1 MKVNKNECK
10 SLCISFNHAKLERLN
25 DLNTFERIH
34 FSIIFE
40 NCLLNQLFFF
50 VVILKL
56 YKKRQTWM
64 KGSPLNHLS
73 DETAQDKLNQLEN
86 ASKDLFGNDL
96 LARSNPGTPVASY
109 KLIATETNIP
119 QNITLFQG
127 KSKSD
132 VTKKISGFL
141 ATSAVEMNSDLVR
154 KNNL

>member
-1 MKVNKNECK
+1 
-10 SLCISFNHAKLERLN
+10 
-25 DLNTFERIH
+25 
-34 FSIIFE
+34 
-40 NCLLNQLFFF
+40 
-50 VVILKL
+50 
-56 YKKRQTWM
+56 M